1 MDDNPTIT
9 KRRYWDRYLDIPVF
23 ETYTIGEEVLNKK
36 ESQKLEEIISANLP
50 DADLILVADYG
61 HGLIN
66 DRMTDAVSKRITRP
80 TTRCNAGSRFWL
92 CQRGE
97 PQLYVAAATPAR
109 GVDGLLATA
118 RPTPSRWGTNNLT
131 LSCSVLMVR

>member
-66 DRMTDAVSKRITRP
+66 DRMTDAVSKRIDHTSYNQMQCWITVLAMPTRGAP
-80 TTRCNAGSRFWL
+80 TLRGGGNACAWS
-92 CQRGE
+92 
-97 PQLYVAAATPAR
+97 
-109 GVDGLLATA
+109 
-118 RPTPSRWGTNNLT
+118 
-131 LSCSVLMVR
+131 